1 LIALLGNLAR
11 DFLPGQAPRP
21 GGGPYHCARALRRV
35 DTRAEIYARCAL
47 EDHEELVLPVARL
60 GTPVR
65 YVPGESTASFRISYD
80 REPRSM
86 ELVSLGDV
94 WTADDVPEL
103 HDHVRWVHVAPLAR
117 SDFTPESLARLAR
130 GGRRISL
137 DGQGL
142 VRVPETG
149 ELRLDAAYD
158 PALLDHVH
166 VLKLAEEEAEVLGDP
181 TSLPV
186 REVLITHGARG
197 ATVYCDGAVEE
208 IRAFEIRTDP
218 TGAGDAFSVG
228 YLAARARGFPP
239 ITAARRATTVVAD
252 MLAE

>member
-1 LIALLGNLAR
+1 MIALLGNLAR

-21 GGGPYHCARALRRV
+21 GGAPYHCARALRRIH
-35 DTRAEIYARCAL
+35 TRAEIYARCAL
-47 EDHEELVLPVARL
+47 EDRDELVLPVARL

-86 ELVSLGDV
+86 ELVSLGDI
-94 WTADDVPEL
+94 WTADVIPPLSDRI
-103 HDHVRWVHVAPLAR
+103 RWVHVAPLAR
-117 SDFTPESLARLAR
+117 SDFTPDSLARLAR
-130 GGRRISL
+130 HGRHISL

-142 VRVPETG
+142 VRAAEVG
-149 ELRLDAAYD
+149 ELRLDDEYD

-181 TSLPV
+181 TKLPV
-186 REVLITHGARG
+186 REVLLTYGARG
-197 ATVYCDGAVEE
+197 ATVYCDGAVER
-208 IRAFEIRTDP
+208 IGAFEIRTDP

-228 YLAARARGFPP
+228 YVAARARGLRP
-239 ITAARRATTVVAD
+239 IAAARYATTVVAD